1 MLYYHT
7 LIKPAVVC
15 FCVAVHPSVNMHLL
29 ETKELYFMKTELSD
43 LYADNFSEEVHFY
56 LRKYHSCCLL
66 GFFLPLQSSPH
77 SLAEVRFPQCL
88 VVQLQTLQHS
98 NVPQKND
105 QKNPQD
111 LHCLFCS
118 LQPRSC
124 IENML
129 ISKMWT
135 LISRLTVLMNISQNP
150 ILETENFC
158 KNFSIVWLWPCKA
171 EPTPWLWSSIGSRS
185 AGEGEACKGTGAGE

>member
-1 MLYYHT
+1 MTLKAVLSLFDQWTFLLLWKQRFRKVLTDTFWSRYFMFKKIYLFFFAFMLYYHT

-29 ETKELYFMKTELSD
+29 ETKELYFMKTGLSD
-43 LYADNFSEEVHFY
+43 LYAENFSEEVHFY

-88 VVQLQTLQHS
+88 AVQLQTLQHS

-105 QKNPQD
+105 QKNPKICTASSALSSQD
-111 LHCLFCS
+111 LALKTCLSPKC
-118 LQPRSC
+118 
-124 IENML
+124 E
-129 ISKMWT
+129 
-135 LISRLTVLMNISQNP
+135 
-150 ILETENFC
+150 
-158 KNFSIVWLWPCKA
+158 LWFLG
-171 EPTPWLWSSIGSRS
+171 WQY
-185 AGEGEACKGTGAGE
+185 